1 MELKSDKFPTV
12 QWEDDEPTEAYIT
25 LAETQ
30 EQSKQEQEQQTPKQ
44 EIDWE
49 QRRYEIA
56 KDILSTMFFHPKPAI
71 NRQEDI
77 NFAVKAADMLIN
89 KLKEKSK

>member
-1 MELKSDKFPTV
+1 MLNFSLAALGYIPPQT
-12 QWEDDEPTEAYIT
+12 DEPQPEK
-25 LAETQ
+25 EH
-30 EQSKQEQEQQTPKQ
+30 PKPEK

-77 NFAVKAADMLIN
+77 NFAVKAADMLIK